1 MAITKTDNP
10 LTIAI
15 VGSGYMGGG
24 IAQVLALAGHRVI
37 ISDVSA
43 EIAEQNRKRLLTES
57 DQFVADELFE
67 PGSTKIIDEHLT
79 AAVSIEE
86 AISSAEFIEE
96 AVPERL
102 ELKREILAR
111 ISSAAPEDAVIASNT
126 STIQIGAMASAVA
139 HPERFLGV
147 HFSNPSPFIPGVEI
161 IPHEATSED
170 TIRKAEEVVR
180 STGKETARVKDV
192 TGFVLN
198 RLQYALFHEATQLV
212 DEGVASVEDI
222 DTIVRTTFGFRLPFF
237 GPFAIAD
244 MAGLDV
250 YAFCYASLQ
259 QGFPERFATPE
270 ILKALV
276 DAGKLGTKSGAGF
289 LNVPAET
296 TPELVAY
303 RNKAYVKMQKLL
315 DELGPA
321 PVTY

>member
-1 MAITKTDNP
+1 MALTDQP
-10 LTIAI
+10 LKIAI

-24 IAQVLALAGHRVI
+24 IAQVLALAGHQVI

-43 EIAEQNRKRLLTES
+43 EIAEQNRQRLLDES
-57 DQFVADELFE
+57 DAFVADELFE
-67 PGSTKIIDEHLT
+67 PGSTKIIDEHLA

-86 AISSAEFIEE
+86 AVAEADFIEE
-96 AVPERL
+96 AVPERI

-111 ISSAAPEDAVIASNT
+111 IAAAAPSDAVIASNT
-126 STIQIGAMASAVA
+126 STIQIGAMAEAV
-139 HPERFLGV
+139 PQPDRFLGV

-161 IPHEATSED
+161 IPHEGTSEQV
-170 TIRKAEEVVR
+170 IERAEAVVR
-180 STGKETARVKDV
+180 STGKQTARVKDV

-198 RLQYALFHEATQLV
+198 RLQYALFHEATQLL
-212 DEGVASVEDI
+212 DEGVATPEDI

-259 QGFPERFATPE
+259 QGFPERFATPKV
-270 ILKALV
+270 LQDLV
-276 DAGKLGTKSGAGF
+276 DQGKLGTKSGAGF
-289 LNVPAET
+289 LNVPADA

-321 PVTY
+321 PLSY

>member
-1 MAITKTDNP
+1 
-10 LTIAI
+10 
-15 VGSGYMGGG
+15 
-24 IAQVLALAGHRVI
+24 
-37 ISDVSA
+37 
-43 EIAEQNRKRLLTES
+43 
-57 DQFVADELFE
+57 
-67 PGSTKIIDEHLT
+67 IDEHLT
-79 AAVSIEE
+79 SAVSIEE

-126 STIQIGAMASAVA
+126 STIQIGAMASAGA

-161 IPHEATSED
+161 IPHDATSEE

-222 DTIVRTTFGFRLPFF
+222 DTIVRTTF
-237 GPFAIAD
+237 
-244 MAGLDV
+244 
-250 YAFCYASLQ
+250 
-259 QGFPERFATPE
+259 
-270 ILKALV
+270 
-276 DAGKLGTKSGAGF
+276 
-289 LNVPAET
+289 
-296 TPELVAY
+296 
-303 RNKAYVKMQKLL
+303 
-315 DELGPA
+315 
-321 PVTY
+321 